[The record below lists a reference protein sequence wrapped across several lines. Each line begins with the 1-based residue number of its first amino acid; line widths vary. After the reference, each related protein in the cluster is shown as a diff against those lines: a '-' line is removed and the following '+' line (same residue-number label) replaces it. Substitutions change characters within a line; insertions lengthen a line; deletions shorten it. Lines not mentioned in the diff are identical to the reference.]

1 MTGDKLKLWL
11 DFSKFLLGT
20 VVVGLV
26 SLWINSGI
34 ETRQVELKEMEEI
47 GRFVEY
53 ALEENVGVRMR
64 FAQYFSTVVRS
75 EELRERWEAYSE
87 LVETEFTETQEQEV
101 ALDEAIERGDYAGAG
116 LDAAKG
122 ELAQLR
128 AELKVS
134 PRSGVSGPAVVQRR
148 APLPVKPR
156 PDAE

>member
-1 MTGDKLKLWL
+1 MNGDKLKLWL

-87 LVETEFTETQEQEV
+87 LVETEFTETQEQAV

-122 ELAQLR
+122 ELVQLR

-148 APLPVKPR
+148 AGLPVKPR

>member
-87 LVETEFTETQEQEV
+87 LVEMEFTETQEQEV
-101 ALDEAIERGDYAGAG
+101 ALDEAIERGDYARAG